1 MRRKKTM
8 ERHFVRKNATIRK
21 PRSVLSDAQ
30 GASSNSKDSTQSD
43 DSQPGQSLLGSTARR
58 IGSVLGKIVARTE
71 NSFSRRKPI
80 IELPKNT
87 MGSSQ
92 KTSAKRKSPEVSEKY
107 VSKAGSKTQVKRTLS
122 VGHSRSKNLK
132 RQSRVNRPASRK
144 APSTQ
149 E

>member
-1 MRRKKTM
+1 M

-21 PRSVLSDAQ
+21 PHSVLSDAQ

-71 NSFSRRKPI
+71 NSFSRRKPR

-92 KTSAKRKSPEVSEKY
+92 KTSVKRKSLEVSKKY
-107 VSKAGSKTQVKRTLS
+107 F
-122 VGHSRSKNLK
+122 
-132 RQSRVNRPASRK
+132 QSC
-144 APSTQ
+144 
-149 E
+149 